1 MADRIRKLEYFVMDV
16 PNKPGEAAWLLEAL
30 SAEGVNLLAFTGFP
44 AGGRK
49 SQVDFVPENARA
61 FKSVARRA
69 GMKLRSK
76 RGCFVVQGGDR
87 PGAVARVLSKLGDAR
102 INVTAIDAVCG
113 GKGRYGAIL
122 WVKPKD
128 AAKAAKALGAR

>member
-1 MADRIRKLEYFVMDV
+1 MADRIRKVEYFAMDV
-16 PNKPGEAAWLLEAL
+16 PNKPGEAAWLLESL

-44 AGGRK
+44 AGSK
-49 SQVDFVPENARA
+49 SSQVDFVPENARA
-61 FKSVARRA
+61 FKAVAKRA
-69 GMKLRSK
+69 GMKLRTK
-76 RGCFVVQGGDR
+76 KGCFHVQGGDR

-113 GKGRYGAIL
+113 GDGRYGAVL

-128 AAKAAKALGAR
+128 AARAAKALGAR